1 MSKVQVLTLKP
12 PPPTGHGPR
21 PTVTGPVTNDT
32 APTMAAVV
40 PDAEVAIPERT
51 NSTSENY
58 VNPQEVGRISQGST
72 RTQMAFKTDKR
83 KDLGWRN
90 ISFAVGDKKILT
102 GCSGSLTLNIL

>member
-1 MSKVQVLTLKP
+1 
-12 PPPTGHGPR
+12 
-21 PTVTGPVTNDT
+21 
-32 APTMAAVV
+32 MAAVV

-58 VNPQEVGRISQGST
+58 VNPQEVLAVEPLGRISQGST
-72 RTQMAFKTDKR
+72 RAQMAFNTDKR

-102 GCSGSLTLNIL
+102 GCSGSLALNIL